1 MKGGNTGELSLPIM
15 LDYIAVGFA
24 LVAIALTFWQLV
36 TRHRPFV
43 GVSKAEA
50 WVVSDVEYEEDL
62 TIAPNEILEIERIY
76 GIIAT
81 ITNWGPVPANF
92 LVATASMTR
101 RSGTE
106 FEDSPTTGEAETLLP
121 GQELR
126 VCFSYSRPL
135 EKTLNLRKPDLDM
148 VVSIKYT
155 GPGQIKRITPPYE
168 TKQSLKVGWNEWFI
182 KPSQALGLK

>member
-1 MKGGNTGELSLPIM
+1 M

-24 LVAIALTFWQLV
+24 LVAIALTFWQIV

-50 WVVSDVEYEEDL
+50 WVVSDYHEEDPRDG
-62 TIAPNEILEIERIY
+62 ADGPGEIERIY

-81 ITNWGPVPANF
+81 VTNWGPIPANF
-92 LVATASMTR
+92 LVATASMNR
-101 RSGTE
+101 RSNTE

-121 GQELR
+121 GQEMR
-126 VCFSYSRPL
+126 ICFSYSRPL
-135 EKTLNLRKPDLDM
+135 EKTLHLRKPDLDM
-148 VVSIKYT
+148 VISIKYR
-155 GPGQIKRITPPYE
+155 GPGLMKRITPPYE

-182 KPSQALGLK
+182 KPTEAPGLK